1 VAIEHPKDADLAAG
15 IVLAEVIPFVSK
27 KLPLATPPSD
37 NAHGAPLNVEGGVA
51 PPQDN
56 AHGAPLNVQGGVA
69 PPQDNAHG
77 APLNVQGGVAPP
89 QDNAHVAPLNV
100 EGGVAPPQDNAHG
113 APLNVQGGV
122 ASFVLSF
129 LFLYHCTLFALV
141 WFTNVSFVTCLKCS

>member
-1 VAIEHPKDADLAAG
+1 MAIEHPKDADLAAG

-69 PPQDNAHG
+69 
-77 APLNVQGGVAPP
+77 
-89 QDNAHVAPLNV
+89 
-100 EGGVAPPQDNAHG
+100 
-113 APLNVQGGV
+113 
-122 ASFVLSF
+122 SFVLSF